1 MKTLNNKAII
11 FDFMRTLYDPESGE
25 LIPGAYKLLEYC
37 SRKNDCYLVSHKE
50 GQRQNLFEKL
60 DIEKFFIEIKLVERK
75 DIPGFR
81 DLVKAKKYHVVYI
94 VGDRIDGEIRIGNKL
109 KFTTIWF
116 RFGKFMNEIPR
127 NVGEEP
133 DYVVTNL
140 IEIKE
145 ILKKS

>member
-1 MKTLNNKAII
+1 
-11 FDFMRTLYDPESGE
+11 MRTLYDPDSSE
-25 LIPGAYKLLEYC
+25 LVPGAYKLLEYC
-37 SRKNDCYLVSHKE
+37 SRKHDCYLVSHKE
-50 GQRQNLFEKL
+50 GQRENLFRKL
-60 DIEKFFIEIKLVERK
+60 DIEKFFIEIKLVDRK
-75 DIPGFR
+75 DIPSFR
-81 DLVKAKKYHVVYI
+81 NLVGTKKYEVVYI
-94 VGDRIDGEIRIGNKL
+94 LGDRINGEIRIGNKL

-116 RFGKFMNEIPR
+116 RFGKFMNEMPK

>member
-1 MKTLNNKAII
+1 
-11 FDFMRTLYDPESGE
+11 MRTLYDPDSGE

-37 SRKNDCYLVSHKE
+37 SRKHDCYLVSHKE
-50 GQRQNLFEKL
+50 GQRENLFEKL
-60 DIEKFFIEIKLVERK
+60 DIEKFFIKIELVDKK
-75 DIPGFR
+75 DIPIFR
-81 DLVKAKKYHVVYI
+81 NLVEAKKYQLVYI
-94 VGDRIDGEIRIGNKL
+94 VGDQIDGEIKIGNKL
-109 KFTTIWF
+109 KFTTIWC
-116 RFGKFMNEIPR
+116 RFGKFMNEMPK